1 MQQIHDKSK
10 ATGKARGNAAGK
22 AASKK
27 RAPPGYSDK

>member
-1 MQQIHDKSK
+1 MQQIHDKLK
-10 ATGKARGNAAGK
+10 ATGKARRNAAGK

>member
-10 ATGKARGNAAGK
+10 AAGKARGKAAGK
-22 AASKK
+22 AAFKE